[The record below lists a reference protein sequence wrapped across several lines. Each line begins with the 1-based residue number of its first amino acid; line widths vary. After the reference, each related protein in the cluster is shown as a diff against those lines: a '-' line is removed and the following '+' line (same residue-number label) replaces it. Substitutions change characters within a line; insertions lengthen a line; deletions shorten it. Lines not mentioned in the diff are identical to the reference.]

1 MTEELE
7 HKIDRL
13 ARLVEGFAAER
24 NALVDRLDRIE
35 AATTA
40 APSSRRRPPTE
51 TSSQMS
57 ELLDLIR
64 SAPAIRQGLTEALQ
78 PEKTH
83 ELELARLEVERHKTE
98 QYVMVALSIAPS
110 LLAAIAGKPELA
122 DAMRTSI
129 EQVRAAHQETASS
142 AEELAEP

>member
-1 MTEELE
+1 MTEDLE

-24 NALVDRLDRIE
+24 NALTDRLDRLE

-40 APSSRRRPPTE
+40 APSARRRPPTE
-51 TSSQMS
+51 TSSQMG

-83 ELELARLEVERHKTE
+83 ELELARLEVERHKVE
-98 QYVMVALSIAPS
+98 QYVLVALSVAPA

-122 DAMRTSI
+122 DAMRSSI
-129 EQVRAAHQETASS
+129 EQVRAAHQETSSS
-142 AEELAEP
+142 AQEFAEP